1 MSKYFWNTIIILV
14 FLSIVLIIFALINQ
28 EKIKESI
35 SKTPITKEL
44 EGVLTQ
50 TIKENIQAYQNDI
63 LQNLETTKKDID
75 WIITNNIDQFIDDII
90 AKNLDNYLNFHY
102 SVIGE
107 YKQLFAMVFG
117 NMNKII
123 KEKLLGDDFEKN
135 IAILSQTIIDNSYLK
150 IKQHLQNT
158 QNIATKNVDIELNQ
172 DSLTNLKL
180 NIENNL
186 KTNLIDI
193 KATLLTTAIAT
204 KLAISI
210 ASKISAKVAI
220 KSSGKTAAKLA
231 TSTTAA
237 SVGIACGIAA
247 PLCGVALGSVAWFT
261 TDAVVI
267 SADEYFNKDSFKQEI
282 IDSLKQTKL
291 ELKEQYRPILD
302 ELYQISNDYQEIL
315 KDTKTLEKRRVID
328 NIRRFFLNN

>member
-1 MSKYFWNTIIILV
+1 MSKYFWNTIIVLV
-14 FLSIVLIIFALINQ
+14 FFSIVLITFALINQ
-28 EKIKESI
+28 EKTKESI

-63 LQNLETTKKDID
+63 LQNFETTKNDID
-75 WIITNNIDQFIDDII
+75 WIITNNIDKFIDEII
-90 AKNLDNYLNFHY
+90 TKNLDNYLDFHY
-102 SVIGE
+102 SVTGE
-107 YKQLFAMVFG
+107 YKQLFAMAFG

-135 IAILSQTIIDNSYLK
+135 IDILSQTIVDNSYLK

-158 QNIATKNVDIELNQ
+158 QNIATKNVNLELNK
-172 DSLTNLKL
+172 DSLANLKL

-186 KTNLIDI
+186 KTNLINI

-210 ASKISAKVAI
+210 ASKISAKVAL
-220 KSSGKTAAKLA
+220 KSSGKTAAKLV

-237 SVGIACGIAA
+237 SGGLTCGIAA
-247 PLCGVALGSVAWFT
+247 PLCGIALGSVAWFT

-282 IDSLKQTKL
+282 INSLKQTKL

-302 ELYQISNDYQEIL
+302 QLYQISNDYQEIL
-315 KDTKTLEKRRVID
+315 KDTKTLEKRKVID
-328 NIRRFFLNN
+328 NLMQSYQKK